1 MTVRYSYVIPDIL
14 EVIPTLTVKLTTGAS
29 TSYVQSLIDLAFLN
43 VFELGT
49 TTKLGVSKYHSD
61 IIGELEDVEGVDR
74 VYLTLKIEKELS
86 AEYDSLYDFAETVD
100 VLPVT
105 VGSFEIYIDDTLV
118 AVDDGLGG
126 WVSEESSPT
135 VTGVVDYVTGLVE
148 VNINPVPGVGEK
160 VYVRYTTDQNGDIEI
175 GKNQILKYTS
185 NNVDYV
191 SIS

>member
-1 MTVRYSYVIPDIL
+1 M
-14 EVIPTLTVKLTTGAS
+14 
-29 TSYVQSLIDLAFLN
+29 
-43 VFELGT
+43 
-49 TTKLGVSKYHSD
+49 
-61 IIGELEDVEGVDR
+61 DR